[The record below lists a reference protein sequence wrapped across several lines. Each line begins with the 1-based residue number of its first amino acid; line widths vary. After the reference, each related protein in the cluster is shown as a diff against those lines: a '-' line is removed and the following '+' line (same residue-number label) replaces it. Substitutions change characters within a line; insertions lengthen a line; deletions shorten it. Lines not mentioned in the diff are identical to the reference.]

1 MNQESNQPRKY
12 SFKIV
17 VVGDGGVGKSTMIQ
31 RLITGQ
37 FIPMKITIG
46 TDLATFRLNVDGNEI
61 RLQIWDF
68 AGEKRF
74 RYFLPNYSRGAQ
86 GCLLCFDVTRYTSF
100 QNLPEWYNVVNKSAS
115 NPFFILVGGKVDL
128 AETKRAVKTEE
139 AQDFQKNFNIGHFF
153 ETSSKTGVNNNVI
166 FETISREILKK
177 KNLKN

>member
-1 MNQESNQPRKY
+1 MNQETHQIRKF
-12 SFKIV
+12 SFKII

-46 TDLATFRLNVDGNEI
+46 TDLATYQLNVDNVDV

-86 GCLLCFDVTRYTSF
+86 GCLLCFDVTRYSSF
-100 QNLPEWYNVVNKSAS
+100 QNLPEWYNVVKKSAS
-115 NPFFILVGGKVDL
+115 NPIFVLVGGKVDL
-128 AETKRAVKTEE
+128 AEMKRAVKMEE
-139 AQDFQKNFNIGHFF
+139 AKNFQRELNIEDYF
-153 ETSSKTGVNNNVI
+153 ETSSKTGVNNNAI
-166 FETISREILKK
+166 FETISREILRR
-177 KNLKN
+177 KNL

>member
-1 MNQESNQPRKY
+1 MNQDTIQTRKY

-46 TDLATFRLNVDGNEI
+46 TDLATYRLNVDGTDV

-86 GCLLCFDVTRYTSF
+86 GCLLCFDVTRYSSF
-100 QNLPEWYNVVNKSAS
+100 QNLPEWYNVVKTCAS
-115 NPFFILVGGKVDL
+115 NPIFVLVGGKVDL
-128 AETKRAVKTEE
+128 AEMKRVVKTEE
-139 AQDFQKNFNIGHFF
+139 AQTFQKEFNIEHFF
-153 ETSSKTGVNNNVI
+153 ETSSKTGVNNNNI
-166 FETISREILKK
+166 FETISREILRK
-177 KNLKN
+177 KNL